1 MVDIKNYH
9 KQYYL
14 KNTNKILQESKT
26 YQQSK
31 KGKITLRRYDQS
43 EKGKIRTI
51 RYTQSKKG
59 RASQKRRRDM
69 YRQTK
74 KWKIAKAKR
83 NRNFG
88 WILMFPN
95 PFATSEIV
103 EYHHINDAYVIALP
117 KDLHHQYMGKFHR
130 EKTMEIVKQIYLGDN

>member
-74 KWKIAKAKR
+74 
-83 NRNFG
+83 
-88 WILMFPN
+88 
-95 PFATSEIV
+95 S
-103 EYHHINDAYVIALP
+103 
-117 KDLHHQYMGKFHR
+117 GK
-130 EKTMEIVKQIYLGDN
+130 